1 MHPPCVLFRVGA
13 PERIV
18 MKTKKLSV
26 QFNVVVPVDVT
37 HKEIRHGL
45 KTYGFCSA
53 VPGAGKD
60 IIEPHIEITSI
71 QVNDV
76 EKKR

>member
-1 MHPPCVLFRVGA
+1 
-13 PERIV
+13 

-37 HKEIRHGL
+37 HKQVREGL
-45 KTYGFCSA
+45 VLKGIWTTRM
-53 VPGAGKD
+53 AGKLIAPMLNVD
-60 IIEPHIEITSI
+60 GNKITSI

-76 EKKR
+76 EKK